1 MDMTCAIQNR
11 SARAAFTLIELL
23 VVIAI
28 IAILAGMLLPA
39 LAKAKLKG
47 KQAVCTGNVKQ
58 LGVAFRVYTDDHS
71 GYFPIHNEWGNLGG
85 ATGQHN
91 GDPNNT
97 TTGLEGGKTP
107 EDSRVFNRYVG
118 KAEAFRCPSD
128 NGDARWDPPQAT
140 PAVENCYFAWGS
152 SYSDQWQTRM
162 QIQRVTGQNMA
173 GNRPMNET
181 ELARSP
187 STKFLMSDWIWHK
200 DRAVLVKKN
209 QWHNYTAEK
218 RTMTIFGDG
227 HAEFFKFPP
236 AWFGWTDGT
245 NPPDPANGF
254 W

>member
-1 MDMTCAIQNR
+1 MDSTCAIQNR
-11 SARAAFTLIELL
+11 STRTAFTLIELL

-47 KQAVCTGNVKQ
+47 KQAVCTSNVKQ
-58 LGVAFRVYTDDHS
+58 LGIAFRVYTDDHN
-71 GYFPIHNEWGNLGG
+71 GYFPIHSSWGNIGG
-85 ATGQHN
+85 DLGQHPGN
-91 GDPNNT
+91 
-97 TTGLEGGKTP
+97 LEGGLTP
-107 EDSRVFNRYVG
+107 AANRVLNPYVG
-118 KAEAFRCPSD
+118 KVEAFRCPSD
-128 NGDARWDPPQAT
+128 NGDARWDAASPQ
-140 PAVENCYFAWGS
+140 VDHCYWAWGT

-162 QIQRVTGQNMA
+162 QIQRVTGQDMGA
-173 GNRPMNET
+173 NRPMSET
-181 ELARSP
+181 ELSRGP

-200 DRAVLVKKN
+200 DRAVLVKRN
-209 QWHNYTAEK
+209 QWHNYTSEK

-236 AWFGWTDGT
+236 AWFGWTDAA